1 MNRSDKSH
9 GCNGDQQPEERAA
22 DAFVRKLKG
31 EPSAEP
37 SFEEFLRNQATAS
50 AAHRVERLWHGTAEH
65 ANRPEFLA
73 LREQALAYARRANQ
87 RRWSFLNNVRTFRGS
102 AAACLGLAVTAGI
115 VWQLSPY
122 GFRRGIYETG
132 IGEQRVIELADH
144 SRIAMDSNTKL
155 RARLTADARTIEMT
169 RGQAQFSVT
178 HDPMRPFKVMVGA
191 HTVVAVGTVFTVEYA
206 DQTVH
211 VAMMEGKVA
220 IVTPDVSGDTPIRNA
235 LESVI
240 PHTSVVQRE
249 SPPTTIELVAGEEM
263 RFSHDNRATVTHKAD
278 LEAATAWRQGKVIFH
293 SEPLLDAVHRLN
305 RYSTEQLHIEGEELA
320 ALRIS
325 GVFEVGDSR
334 SFADAVQA
342 YLPVTADYSRSD
354 VITLRMK

>member
-1 MNRSDKSH
+1 MSHSDKSY
-9 GCNGDQQPEERAA
+9 GCNGDRQPEEQAA
-22 DAFVRKLKG
+22 DAFVKKLKG
-31 EPSAEP
+31 EPGAKP
-37 SFEEFLRNQATAS
+37 GFEEFLRNQATAS
-50 AAHRVERLWHGTAEH
+50 AGRRVERVWNGTAEH

-87 RRWSFLNNVRTFRGS
+87 RRWSSWNSIRTFRGS
-102 AAACLGLAVTAGI
+102 AAACLGLAVVAGI

-144 SRIAMDSNTKL
+144 SRIALDSNTKI
-155 RARLTADARTIEMT
+155 RATLTADARTIEMT

-178 HDPMRPFKVMVGA
+178 HDPMRPFKVMAGA

-211 VAMMEGKVA
+211 VAMMEGRVA
-220 IVTPDVSGDTPIRNA
+220 IVTPDVSGVTPIRNA
-235 LESVI
+235 VDSVM
-240 PHTSVVQRE
+240 PHTSDVQTE

-263 RFSHDNRATVTHKAD
+263 RFSHDGRATVTHEAD

-293 SEPLLDAVHRLN
+293 SEPLRDAVNRLN
-305 RYSTEQLHIEGEELA
+305 RYSAEQLHIEGERLA
-320 ALRIS
+320 TLRIS
-325 GVFEVGDSR
+325 GVFEAGDSR

-342 YLPVTADYSRSD
+342 YLPVTADYSRGG
-354 VITLRMK
+354 ITLRMK